1 VSKYEPPTTLSIPSQ
16 FKVIESSLAVHGGPP
31 KRKTF
36 EEILREAEER
46 VVRDSQEE
54 VVGVK

>member
-1 VSKYEPPTTLSIPSQ
+1 MKKYEPPTTLSIPSE
-16 FKVIESSLAVHGGPP
+16 FKIIESSLAVHGGPP

-46 VVRDSQEE
+46 VIRDSQEE
-54 VVGVK
+54 VLGVK